1 MRQIVHYRIGCSYL
15 LKPTSTMSE
24 KVLDFV
30 AHDSTSGQA
39 HVDEAVSAV
48 VLFVFIVNN
57 YKFRLLE
64 SIRQN

>member
-1 MRQIVHYRIGCSYL
+1 
-15 LKPTSTMSE
+15 MSE

-48 VLFVFIVNN
+48 ILFVFIVNN